1 MTSVNGPS
9 CVMCDC
15 PALALTVAACLAG
28 HMGTYGP
35 GVKLGLRTFLAVGIA
50 PAVVMS
56 LVTAPAAQ
64 AADYSSFF
72 RERVLVGAGWA
83 ACEEPVTWT
92 VDVGGLSTGEARS
105 EVGRLKKAWAAW
117 SQASGIRVSYEGRE
131 SLVFDPATNGL
142 RRADGSPISD
152 RHVYL
157 AFKST
162 RQVPIMVTDVVGLAM
177 PSVVL
182 LPTREI
188 VAGMAIFRRDFVRR
202 ERKVKPY
209 RVLHLYMHE
218 IGHVLGLGHAT
229 KPSNVMYPA
238 LDHLSALGRGD
249 VVGIRSL
256 VQPCERAPGAYAVQ
270 IRDWQE

>member
-9 CVMCDC
+9 RHVGPSGSPLDRCG
-15 PALALTVAACLAG
+15 PPRRTRGA
-28 HMGTYGP
+28 YGRE
-35 GVKLGLRTFLAVGIA
+35 VKVGLRTLLAVVIA
-50 PAVVMS
+50 PAVVAS
-56 LVTAPAAQ
+56 LVTAPSAA

-72 RERVLVGAGWA
+72 RERDLAGAGWA
-83 ACEEPVTWT
+83 ACQEPVTWT

-105 EVGRLKKAWAAW
+105 EVDRLKKAWAAW
-117 SQASGIRVSYEGRE
+117 SQASGIRVRFDGRE
-131 SLVFDPATNGL
+131 ELVFDPATNGL
-142 RRADGSPISD
+142 RRPDGSPTPD

-162 RQVPIMVTDVVGLAM
+162 RQVPILVTNVVGLAM
-177 PSVVL
+177 PAVVL

-218 IGHVLGLGHAT
+218 LGHVLGLGHAT
-229 KPSNVMYPA
+229 KVTNVMYPA

-249 VVGIRSL
+249 IAGIRSL
-256 VQPCERAPGAYAVQ
+256 VQPCERIPGAYAVQ
-270 IRDWQE
+270 ITEWQE